1 MNFNVSISS
10 FESNIR
16 GVRNLVNFALTSS
29 RREPPVILYIS
40 SGSVFQS
47 ASIDRSYLISVRI
60 FSLILGWT
68 RSDLAPEVPLTEPDY
83 AIGLGYGESK
93 WVSER
98 ILEIIASKSDLKA
111 ISIRCGQMTG
121 GKSGAWNEHEWFPS
135 LVKSSLALQ
144 MFPESEG
151 VSRTFLWNLAF

>member
-1 MNFNVSISS
+1 M
-10 FESNIR
+10 
-16 GVRNLVNFALTSS
+16 
-29 RREPPVILYIS
+29 
-40 SGSVFQS
+40 
-47 ASIDRSYLISVRI
+47 
-60 FSLILGWT
+60 
-68 RSDLAPEVPLTEPDY
+68 TEPDY

-151 VSRTFLWNLAF
+151 VSRTFLWNLTF